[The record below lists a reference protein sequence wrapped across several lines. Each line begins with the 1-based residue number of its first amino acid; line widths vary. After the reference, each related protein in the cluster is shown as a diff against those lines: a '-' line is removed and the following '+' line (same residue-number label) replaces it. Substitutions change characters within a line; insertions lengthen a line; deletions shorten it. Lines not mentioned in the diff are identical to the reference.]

1 MYRITK
7 DAISRANREH
17 DRALRIASSCS
28 RRAPSPSHSCVLAA
42 ARSPRLPFSRR
53 IIRPITLCLN
63 IYRAA
68 LGKHEP
74 SLCMGAQHVGS
85 PSLSRTLQPAPPSRY
100 IAGVHT
106 VHRGLPLSLFRRPLS
121 PSPTTVTAAHRPY
134 QHTDDPSIEY
144 AAPHGRTHTARPS
157 TANRKL
163 NSRQR
168 ARRACSQLRGARG
181 TKLNDRDVF
190 RLLR

>member
-1 MYRITK
+1 MQDYERRYFREDMTESIT
-7 DAISRANREH
+7 NRSIILSSSSH
-17 DRALRIASSCS
+17 HLSSFSSALS
-28 RRAPSPSHSCVLAA
+28 
-42 ARSPRLPFSRR
+42 LPTPG

-85 PSLSRTLQPAPPSRY
+85 PSLSRNQP
-100 IAGVHT
+100 
-106 VHRGLPLSLFRRPLS
+106 HRRHCRCTHGLPLSLSLCFILCPLRLRPRPRS
-121 PSPTTVTAAHRPY
+121 PRCTRY
-134 QHTDDPSIEY
+134 QHTDIGDTY
-144 AAPHGRTHTARPS
+144 TRRTP

-168 ARRACSQLRGARG
+168 AHRACSQLRGAP
-181 TKLNDRDVF
+181 N
-190 RLLR
+190 